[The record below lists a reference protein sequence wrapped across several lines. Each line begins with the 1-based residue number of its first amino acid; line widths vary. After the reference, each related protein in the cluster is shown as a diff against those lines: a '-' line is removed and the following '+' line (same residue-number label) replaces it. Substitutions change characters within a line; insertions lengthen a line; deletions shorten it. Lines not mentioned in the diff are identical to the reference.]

1 MRRIHLSLATI
12 IAAGFL
18 FFFTKVSFASEG
30 TIEMLSTTAEDYR
43 CWVASVRMQ
52 NQDFRIAFTCRN
64 LIYPVDDNVFNYVLW
79 TQPLDGSKPV
89 KLGVLGLGKGEFR
102 TQKPFSELFV
112 TTEKSKDVKSPE
124 NPVIMRGSVESL
136 EAFFGRPTPTPTPT
150 PEKKTTEAGGQELT
164 TRQKLLLALRRAGI
178 AALIALVAIIGL
190 VFVITRSR
198 G

>member
-1 MRRIHLSLATI
+1 MKRLQLFLATI
-12 IAAGFL
+12 IVTGIF
-18 FFFTKVSFASEG
+18 FFFTKEAFASEG
-30 TIEMLSTTAEDYR
+30 TIEMLSTTDERYR

-52 NQDFRIAFTCRN
+52 NQEFRIVFTCRD
-64 LIYPVDDNVFNYVLW
+64 LIYPVDDNVFNYMLW
-79 TQPLDGSKPV
+79 TTPVDGSKPV

-102 TQKPFSELFV
+102 TQKPFSALFV
-112 TTEKSKDVKSPE
+112 TTEKSKDVRSPQS
-124 NPVIMRGSVESL
+124 PVVMRGSVESL
-136 EAFFGRPTPTPTPT
+136 ESFFGQPPTPTPTPS
-150 PEKKTTEAGGQELT
+150 PEEEVKEEGQELT